1 MLLNCAMAAN
11 TNVQIKLYSRNIMQS
26 CVVLVALKHVDGSL
40 FFYETL
46 HGKYIDAE
54 TFAS

>member
-11 TNVQIKLYSRNIMQS
+11 TNVQIKLYLRNIMQS

-40 FFYETL
+40 FFM
-46 HGKYIDAE
+46 KR
-54 TFAS
+54 FM